1 MKSAKILLLTILLT
15 FLSACS
21 VFSDV
26 SKTDEGESAKGSKTV
41 EAYVLVNELMEQARQ
56 YYVDALRYQKLGFKK
71 EAIDSYENSLKI
83 INKLS
88 YYPDIEQNEAYY
100 ELENSIVEDYQ
111 GFINTLEEL
120 PENASIYALEEWMG
134 RQMPQIQ
141 ITEDEEDEEA
151 PIDNQTI
158 IVGDFPLDINRYVE
172 QYIEYFTGKGRKY
185 MESWLSRSGKYFP
198 MMVRIFNE
206 EQVPTQL
213 VFLSMMESGLNP
225 SARSWARAVGLWQF
239 VKGTGRIYDLETDF
253 YVDDRRDPEK
263 ATRAAARHLRDLYYS
278 LGDWY
283 LALAAY
289 NSGEGRV
296 RRAMRRAGSSD
307 YWELRRFLPRETRNY
322 VPQYIAVTL
331 IASRPENYGF
341 ENIAYEKEYDYKVY
355 EINEAVDLKVLAKC
369 AGISVDIL
377 KDMNPSLLQYS
388 TPPARVRPFELRV
401 PSKTYDAFVENIKT
415 IPEEAKLQYVI
426 HTVRKG
432 ETLSGIAYK
441 YGVNLSQLAK
451 VNNISTRSRIYP
463 GVDMKIPISNI
474 SSDDIVINTDNMPA
488 LEESDLYVYGEESPY
503 KMQVAET
510 VDADKYLKLY
520 QQQLNDTTTVAEI
533 VIPEGME
540 LVTYTVKAGDKLVDL
555 SEIFDVR
562 VSDIRNWNNLPY
574 TSTIVV
580 GQTLNIYVPQENK
593 DFYASIDELSK
604 TQKTRLIYADS
615 EGSWVK
621 HKIRRGESLST
632 IAYKYGVS
640 INQIKRWNNLRSSR
654 IVAGKTLEIYVG
666 DESNLIASTGS
677 SNNNSGNANFS
688 TYRIKKG
695 DTLSEIAEKFGVTI
709 GELRSWNNLNGNK
722 IVAGKTLRV
731 RGDEAPTSYGDNTS
745 TDVGSFINYTIKKGD
760 TMSDIATKYGVRN
773 ADIRKWNG
781 LSSNTIYAGKTL
793 KIYPNKST
801 GESSNPEITSSE
813 EFKSGDQEDSV
824 VYIVKKGDT
833 LGHIAEKYKIYASE
847 IRNWNNLTGSRINIG
862 QELILYPNKTERD
875 DSKNVQQTFANPSDI
890 SKLHRV
896 KEGESL
902 WTIARKYNVRVGDI
916 MKWNSLTTDRIRPGA
931 ELKIMHQ

>member
-1 MKSAKILLLTILLT
+1 VKLAKILLITILFSFLT
-15 FLSACS
+15 ACS
-21 VFSDV
+21 VFNGV
-26 SKTDEGESAKGSKTV
+26 SKSEEQASAEGSQTV
-41 EAYVLVNELMEQARQ
+41 EAYVLVNQLMEQARQ
-56 YYVDALRYQKLGFKK
+56 DYVDALKYQKLGFKK
-71 EAIDSYENSLKI
+71 EAIDSYESALKI

-88 YYPDIEQNEAYY
+88 YYPDIEQNESYY

-111 GFINTLEEL
+111 GYIDTLDEL

-134 RQMPQIQ
+134 RQMPEIQ
-141 ITEDEEDEEA
+141 ITEEEEVEEA
-151 PIDNQTI
+151 PVDNQTI

-172 QYIEYFTGKGRKY
+172 QYIEYFTGKGRRY
-185 MESWLSRSGKYFP
+185 MEAWLRRSGKYFP
-198 MMVRIFNE
+198 MMVRIFND

-239 VKGTGRIYDLETDF
+239 VKGTARIYDLEADF
-253 YVDDRRDPEK
+253 YVDDRRDPER
-263 ATRAAARHLRDLYYS
+263 ATRAAAQHLRDLYYS

-283 LALAAY
+283 LALSAY
-289 NSGEGRV
+289 NCGEGRV
-296 RRAMRRAGSSD
+296 RRAMRRSGSSD

-341 ENIAYEKEYDYKVY
+341 SSIDYDKEFDYKVY

-369 AGISVDIL
+369 AGVSVDIL
-377 KDMNPSLLQYS
+377 KEMNPSLLQYS
-388 TPPARVRPFELRV
+388 TPPKRVHPFELKV
-401 PSKTYDAFVENIKT
+401 PTKTFDAFVENVQT
-415 IPEEAKLQYVI
+415 IPDEAKLQYVI

-488 LEESDLYVYGEESPY
+488 LEESDLYVYGESSPY
-503 KMQVAET
+503 KLQVTESA
-510 VDADKYLKLY
+510 DQDKYLKLY
-520 QQQLNDTTTVAEI
+520 QQQMNDTSATEI

-540 LVTYTVKAGDKLVDL
+540 MVTYTVKGGDKLIDL
-555 SEIFDVR
+555 SGIFDVR

-574 TSTIVV
+574 TSTIIV
-580 GQTLNIYVPQENK
+580 GQTLNIYVPEKDK
-593 DFYASIDELSK
+593 DFYASINGLSK
-604 TQKTRLIYADS
+604 TQKTRLLYADS

-621 HKIRRGESLST
+621 HKIRRGESLSA

-640 INQIKRWNNLRSSR
+640 INQIKRWNNLRNSR
-654 IVAGKTLEIYVG
+654 IVAGKTLEIYLG
-666 DESNLIASTGS
+666 NDSNVIASSSSKSSSGS
-677 SNNNSGNANFS
+677 SNFS
-688 TYRIKKG
+688 TYRIKRG
-695 DTLSEIAEKFGVTI
+695 DTISEIAEKFGITTS
-709 GELRSWNNLNGNK
+709 ELRRWNNIRGNK

-731 RGDEAPTSYGDNTS
+731 KGDETPNSYGDNTTTES
-745 TDVGSFINYTIKKGD
+745 VNMISYTIKKGD
-760 TMSDIATKYGVRN
+760 TMSDIATKYKIRN
-773 ADIRKWNG
+773 ADIRRWNG
-781 LSSNTIYAGKTL
+781 LSSNRIIAGKTL
-793 KIYPNKST
+793 KIYPNKNADET
-801 GESSNPEITSSE
+801 TNPEITTSK
-813 EFKSGDQEDSV
+813 EFKSDDDGTV
-824 VYIVKKGDT
+824 VYVVKKGDT

-847 IRNWNNLTGSRINIG
+847 IRDWNKMSGSRINVG
-862 QELILYPNKTERD
+862 QELIIYPSRTKRD
-875 DSKNVQQTFANPSDI
+875 DSKKSQQAFANPSNNTN
-890 SKLHRV
+890 LHKV

-931 ELKIMHQ
+931 ELKIMNQ

>member
-1 MKSAKILLLTILLT
+1 MKPIKILLFTILFSFLT
-15 FLSACS
+15 ACS
-21 VFSDV
+21 VFNDVTKSDEQV
-26 SKTDEGESAKGSKTV
+26 SNEGTKTV
-41 EAYVLVNELMEQARQ
+41 EAYVLVNQLMEQARQ
-56 YYVDALRYQKLGFKK
+56 DYVDALKYQKLGFKK
-71 EAIDSYENSLKI
+71 EAIESYESALKI

-88 YYPDIEQNEAYY
+88 YYPDIEQNESYY

-111 GFINTLEEL
+111 GFIDTLDEL

-134 RQMPQIQ
+134 RQMPEIQ
-141 ITEDEEDEEA
+141 ITEEEETEEA
-151 PIDNQTI
+151 PVDNQTI

-185 MESWLSRSGKYFP
+185 MSSWLSRSGKYFP
-198 MMVRIFNE
+198 MMVKIFNE

-239 VKGTGRIYDLETDF
+239 VKGTARVYDLESDF

-263 ATRAAARHLRDLYYS
+263 ATRAAAQHLRDLYYS

-307 YWELRRFLPRETRNY
+307 YWELRRFLPKETRNY

-331 IASRPENYGF
+331 IASRPENYSF
-341 ENIAYEKEYDYKVY
+341 SDIPYEKDYDYKIY
-355 EINEAVDLKVLAKC
+355 EINEAVDLKVLSKC
-369 AGISVDIL
+369 AGVSVDIL
-377 KDMNPSLLQYS
+377 KEMNPSLLQYS
-388 TPPARVRPFELRV
+388 TPPKRVRPFALKV
-401 PSKTYDAFVENIKT
+401 PTKTYDAFVENVQN
-415 IPEEAKLQYVI
+415 IPDEAKLQYVI
-426 HTVRKG
+426 HSVRKG

-488 LEESDLYVYGEESPY
+488 LEESDLYVYGDTSPY
-503 KMQVAET
+503 KLQVTENA
-510 VDADKYLKLY
+510 DQDKYLKLY
-520 QQQLNDTTTVAEI
+520 QQQLTDTSATEV

-540 LVTYTVKAGDKLVDL
+540 LVTYSIKAGDKLIDL

-593 DFYASIDELSK
+593 DFYASINDLSK

-621 HKIRRGESLST
+621 HKIRRGESLSA

-640 INQIKRWNNLRSSR
+640 INQIKRWNNLRNSR
-654 IVAGKTLEIYVG
+654 IVAGKTLEIYLG
-666 DESNLIASTGS
+666 NDSNVIASGS
-677 SNNNSGNANFS
+677 SNSNSGNTNFS

-695 DTLSEIAEKFGVTI
+695 DTISEIAMKFGITTTD
-709 GELRSWNNLNGNK
+709 LRRWNNISGNK
-722 IVAGKTLRV
+722 IVAGKTLKV
-731 RGDEAPTSYGDNTS
+731 KGDETPTSYGDNTTTES
-745 TDVGSFINYTIKKGD
+745 ANLISYTIKNGD
-760 TMSDIATKYGVRN
+760 TMSDIATKYGIRN
-773 ADIRKWNG
+773 ADIRRWNN
-781 LSSNTIYAGKTL
+781 LSSNTIIAGKTL
-793 KIYPNKST
+793 KIYPNKNT
-801 GESSNPEITSSE
+801 DEATNPEITTSE
-813 EFKSGDQEDSV
+813 EFKSDNDGTV
-824 VYIVKKGDT
+824 VYVVKKGDT
-833 LGHIAEKYKIYASE
+833 IGHIAEKYKIYASE
-847 IRNWNNLTGSRINIG
+847 IRDWNNMSGSRINIG
-862 QELILYPNKTERD
+862 QELILYPNKTQRD
-875 DSKNVQQTFANPSDI
+875 DSKNNTQTFANPSNN
-890 SKLHRV
+890 SNLYKV

-902 WTIARKYNVRVGDI
+902 WTIAKRYNVRVGDI
-916 MKWNSLTTDRIRPGA
+916 MKWNSLTTDRIRPGT